1 MRSVIHSFL
10 ILSVALLSVG
20 FLSTA
25 SGGWLIANWDG
36 TGGANIGAGGLM
48 LLGTTVGAAGL
59 LTALTAAA
67 LGIIHGLRNRT

>member
-48 LLGTTVGAAGL
+48 LLGTAVGAAGL

-67 LGIIHGLRNRT
+67 LGIIHGLRNRA